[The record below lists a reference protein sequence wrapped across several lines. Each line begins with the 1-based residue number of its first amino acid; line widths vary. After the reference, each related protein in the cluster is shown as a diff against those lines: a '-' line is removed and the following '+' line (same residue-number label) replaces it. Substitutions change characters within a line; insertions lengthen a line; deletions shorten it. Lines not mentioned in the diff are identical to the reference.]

1 MNFNLEPI
9 YDLIKER
16 MDRYVFQDVLGDN
29 IASGI
34 ESFHAMKQG
43 LSGGE
48 EINYAE
54 LIIESLDS
62 EIFENK
68 IFLNFFVKQGL
79 TDSQIESLSQIL
91 SIDNTVTIFKKRTAS
106 LAKSSSKLKSG
117 LIEVLNLENDYF
129 QVDKPA
135 KVITQETI
143 TPFTPVPIEEE
154 NYADLIPKEFL
165 SVHEYQKRVKD
176 KLIKHIVFNSDA
188 KALVHMPTG
197 SGKTKTSIEAI
208 IDFIKIKFT
217 YPHDPGTI
225 LWFAHSKELCEQAYN
240 TFKSLWS
247 FKGDYPINAYK
258 VFGDADYNEIYKCQQ
273 DHASIIFI
281 GFQKFDSILKASPE
295 NLKLHSLKQH
305 LIEKARLV
313 VIDEA
318 HKALASTYKKALDF
332 VTQTNGCRLIGLT
345 ATPGR
350 SNFITGDNENEEL
363 AQFFGTK
370 IIRITKPDD
379 SILANPLQYLQEINV
394 LAEIEQEELP
404 VTIDFTKHNYSQQD
418 YTKASNKDD
427 LSSKELDIISVD
439 PHRNSIILD
448 KIKENQS
455 DSTLV
460 FACSKDHCIILN
472 RLLKSTYD
480 IDSEVILGE
489 TNSKIRK
496 QAISDFKLG
505 NLKVLINYG
514 VLSTGFDAPK
524 LNTLIIA
531 RPTKSIVLYS
541 QIVGRAL
548 RGPEN
553 GGNKK
558 NKLITIKDNLLGFPE
573 PDFMFSYWE
582 EFWN

>member
-1 MNFNLEPI
+1 MNTNLEPI
-9 YDLIKER
+9 YSLVKER
-16 MDRYVFQDVLGDN
+16 MDRYVFQNVLGDN
-29 IASGI
+29 VAMGV
-34 ESFHAMKQG
+34 ERFHEMKQS

-54 LIIESLDS
+54 LIIEALGS

-68 IFLNFFVKQGL
+68 LFLNFFVKEAV
-79 TDSQIESLSQIL
+79 TFSQIQSLSGLLNIDDSL
-91 SIDNTVTIFKKRTAS
+91 SEFKTREAVLKI
-106 LAKSSSKLKSG
+106 KFSKLKPG
-117 LIEVLNLENDYF
+117 IIEVLNLDSNYF
-129 QVDKPA
+129 QVEKADK
-135 KVITQETI
+135 VVTRETI
-143 TPFTPVPIEEE
+143 TPFTPVPVDKE
-154 NYADLIPKEFL
+154 NYADLIPKEYL

-176 KLIKHIVFNSDA
+176 KLIKHIVFNADA
-188 KALVHMPTG
+188 KVLVHMPTG
-197 SGKTKTSIEAI
+197 SGKTKTSIETI
-208 IDFIKIKFT
+208 IDFIKIKLT

-225 LWFAHSKELCEQAYN
+225 LWFAHSKELCEQAYD

-258 VFGDADYNEIYKCQQ
+258 VFGDADYNEVYKCQQ

-281 GFQKFDSILKASPE
+281 GFQKFDSILKASSD
-295 NLKLHSLKQH
+295 NFKLHALKQH

-318 HKALASTYKKALDF
+318 HKALANTYKRALEF
-332 VTQTNGCRLIGLT
+332 VTQTNGCRLVGLT

-350 SNFITGDNENEEL
+350 SNFITGESENKEL
-363 AQFFGTK
+363 AQFFGGN

-379 SILANPLQYLQEINV
+379 SILSNPLEYLQQIEV
-394 LAEIEQEELP
+394 LAEVEQEELP
-404 VTIDFTKHNYSQQD
+404 VMIDFTKYNYTQQD
-418 YTKASNKDD
+418 YKKASNKDD
-427 LSSKELDIISVD
+427 ISSKELDIISID

-448 KIKENQS
+448 KIKENQNGS
-455 DSTLV
+455 ILV

-472 RLLKSTYD
+472 RLLKSAYD
-480 IDSEVILGE
+480 ITSEVILGE
-489 TNSKIRK
+489 TNKKIRK
-496 QAISDFKLG
+496 QAITDFKEG
-505 NLKVLINYG
+505 KLKVLINYG

-553 GGNKK
+553 GGNEK